1 MKQWLAQLNPRERR
15 TVLAG
20 AAALVVILIYFLVWQ
35 PFTHHLRQLR
45 LGAQSQ
51 QEQLAWMRQE
61 ARDAQQLRA
70 AMPASGRLPPGQS
83 LLGVADQTVK
93 SGNLG
98 SAMKRIEPEG
108 KNSAR
113 VWLEQAAFDD
123 VIQWLQSLE
132 RDYGIHTSDIV
143 IERQEAAGRV
153 NARITL
159 EGGA

>member
-1 MKQWLAQLNPRERR
+1 MKQWLAQLNPSERR

-20 AAALVVILIYFLVWQ
+20 AAALIAILIYFLAWQ
-35 PFTHHLRQLR
+35 PFTNYLKQLR
-45 LGAQSQ
+45 LKAQTQ
-51 QEQLAWMRQE
+51 QEQLAWMRQA
-61 ARDAQQLRA
+61 ARDTQQLRA

-83 LLGVADQTVK
+83 LLGVADQSAK

-98 SAMKRIEPEG
+98 PALKRIEPEG
-108 KNSAR
+108 QRSVR

-123 VIQWLQSLE
+123 LMLWLQGLK
-132 RDYGIHTSDIV
+132 RDYGIDAADIV

-159 EGGA
+159 EGG